1 MQVCCACMTSEHL
14 RHSPQANSKILR
26 LLCIIQLMKCAFS
39 EQITK
44 ALPKPLPELLQIVT
58 LTQASAYII
67 KGQAAPAELSTDVA
81 FGSRC
86 CSFVI
91 VLLYLL
97 SLLPQYLSLTN
108 NMQCR
113 STAENIHTGCWK
125 DADWHVIQGVQLPC
139 RRHQRAFWL
148 LRVKAHLKTA
158 WALAAHILATEIEK
172 CSDHIALTPST
183 GSWFALPV
191 FSMPFAGPEGV
202 LNLHSTACRTTIQ
215 VMQAPSANLAKL

>member
-1 MQVCCACMTSEHL
+1 
-14 RHSPQANSKILR
+14 
-26 LLCIIQLMKCAFS
+26 MKCAFS

-44 ALPKPLPELLQIVT
+44 SLPKPLPELRQIVT
-58 LTQASAYII
+58 LTQASVYII

-86 CSFVI
+86 RSFAI
-91 VLLYLL
+91 ALLYLL
-97 SLLPQYLSLTN
+97 SLLPQHLNLTN
-108 NMQCR
+108 NMQCTG
-113 STAENIHTGCWK
+113 TAQYIHTGCWE

-148 LRVKAHLKTA
+148 LCVKAHLKTA

-172 CSDHIALTPST
+172 CSDHISLTPPT
-183 GSWFALPV
+183 GPWFAFSI
-191 FSMPFAGPEGV
+191 FSMPFAGPERV

-215 VMQAPSANLAKL
+215 VMQAPSANLANLTTNA

>member
-1 MQVCCACMTSEHL
+1 MQ
-14 RHSPQANSKILR
+14 
-26 LLCIIQLMKCAFS
+26 CAFS
-39 EQITK
+39 KQIT
-44 ALPKPLPELLQIVT
+44 KPLPELLQIVT

-108 NMQCR
+108 NMQCIG
-113 STAENIHTGCWK
+113 TAQYIHTGCWE

-139 RRHQRAFWL
+139 RRH
-148 LRVKAHLKTA
+148 
-158 WALAAHILATEIEK
+158 
-172 CSDHIALTPST
+172 
-183 GSWFALPV
+183 
-191 FSMPFAGPEGV
+191 
-202 LNLHSTACRTTIQ
+202 
-215 VMQAPSANLAKL
+215 